1 MVWTNTDF
9 LRFSAQ
15 PSSLV
20 GRARP
25 AEVRETRIQFDS
37 RTPLFVARG
46 ASHEPITRHLPTRR
60 LSTSNRS
67 NRSIPYF
74 VGYLRARSF
83 RNVTKM
89 DSKDNFMK
97 LRAVG
102 RF

>member
-15 PSSLV
+15 PLPLV

-60 LSTSNRS
+60 LSTSY
-67 NRSIPYF
+67 RSIRVSSAIF
-74 VGYLRARSF
+74 VPVRLAVLRKWILRIILRSSSGWK
-83 RNVTKM
+83 V
-89 DSKDNFMK
+89 
-97 LRAVG
+97 LI
-102 RF
+102 